1 MRPCFELDE
10 SSKGSYE
17 PVNVLAD
24 LIPRYDEELDVLVMW
39 LNKPETKSLSI
50 KQQRIKILQLKLE
63 ALAAEM
69 EEDFEVAAMFVG
81 LLERV
86 LSSPSGRWNL
96 WRELNPF
103 LSFSFNFVESDI
115 FSTENAMYSFVW
127 SLAMYNTFVYNRHA
141 TDNVRQ
147 RDLAKRRIQ
156 LRTQRLQQNHDY
168 EKRMITAPDPTHG
181 THRILN

>member
-1 MRPCFELDE
+1 MSRSM
-10 SSKGSYE
+10 SS
-17 PVNVLAD
+17 LID

-86 LSSPSGRWNL
+86 LSSPSGR
-96 WRELNPF
+96 
-103 LSFSFNFVESDI
+103 
-115 FSTENAMYSFVW
+115 
-127 SLAMYNTFVYNRHA
+127 
-141 TDNVRQ
+141 
-147 RDLAKRRIQ
+147 
-156 LRTQRLQQNHDY
+156 
-168 EKRMITAPDPTHG
+168 
-181 THRILN
+181 

>member
-1 MRPCFELDE
+1 MLDE

-17 PVNVLAD
+17 PVNVLVD

-86 LSSPSGRWNL
+86 LSSPSGR
-96 WRELNPF
+96 
-103 LSFSFNFVESDI
+103 
-115 FSTENAMYSFVW
+115 
-127 SLAMYNTFVYNRHA
+127 
-141 TDNVRQ
+141 
-147 RDLAKRRIQ
+147 
-156 LRTQRLQQNHDY
+156 
-168 EKRMITAPDPTHG
+168 
-181 THRILN
+181 

>member
-1 MRPCFELDE
+1 MLDE

-86 LSSPSGRWNL
+86 LLSPSGR
-96 WRELNPF
+96 
-103 LSFSFNFVESDI
+103 
-115 FSTENAMYSFVW
+115 
-127 SLAMYNTFVYNRHA
+127 
-141 TDNVRQ
+141 
-147 RDLAKRRIQ
+147 
-156 LRTQRLQQNHDY
+156 
-168 EKRMITAPDPTHG
+168 
-181 THRILN
+181 

>member
-1 MRPCFELDE
+1 MLDE

-17 PVNVLAD
+17 SVNVLAD

-86 LSSPSGRWNL
+86 LSSPLGR
-96 WRELNPF
+96 
-103 LSFSFNFVESDI
+103 
-115 FSTENAMYSFVW
+115 
-127 SLAMYNTFVYNRHA
+127 
-141 TDNVRQ
+141 
-147 RDLAKRRIQ
+147 
-156 LRTQRLQQNHDY
+156 
-168 EKRMITAPDPTHG
+168 
-181 THRILN
+181 